1 MEFGGIRAVKETMEV
16 KKQCEQKE
24 HGSIIQSSLGHVPG
38 EIDIHIPDSSNAPI
52 VSLSKKVPTLID

>member
-1 MEFGGIRAVKETMEV
+1 MEFGGIRGVKETMEV

-38 EIDIHIPDSSNAPI
+38 E
-52 VSLSKKVPTLID
+52 KKYSHTRLIKCSHCFLEQESAYPH